1 MTYYTVTITNNE
13 TKQKQTH
20 YCNGIVGSLLN
31 ANETGATNII
41 KFNCNIRSALCTE
54 VNLFCMLRKDITRIF
69 DRIASGEFDI
79 DDETLKQTII
89 SLKISLKM
97 LTEIVDEYEA
107 SDVTFDRVKLA
118 KGGD

>member
-1 MTYYTVTITNNE
+1 MTQYTVTITDNE
-13 TKQKQTH
+13 TKQKQTY

-41 KFNCNIRSALCTE
+41 KFNCNILSILCTE
-54 VNLFCMLRKDITRIF
+54 VNLFCVLRKDVTRIL
-69 DRIASGEFDI
+69 DRIESGEFDI

-89 SLKISLKM
+89 LLKT
-97 LTEIVDEYEA
+97 LTENVDEYEA

>member
-1 MTYYTVTITNNE
+1 MTHYTVTITDNE
-13 TKQKQTH
+13 TKQKKTY

-31 ANETGATNII
+31 DNETDATNII
-41 KFNCNIRSALCTE
+41 KFNCNILSALRTE
-54 VNLFCMLRKDITRIF
+54 LNLFCVLRKDITRIL
-69 DRIASGEFDI
+69 DRIESGEFDI

-89 SLKISLKM
+89 LVKM

>member
-1 MTYYTVTITNNE
+1 MTYYTVTITDNE
-13 TKQKQTH
+13 TKQKQTY

-41 KFNCNIRSALCTE
+41 KFNCNILSILRTE
-54 VNLFCMLRKDITRIF
+54 VDLFCVLRKDITRIL
-69 DRIASGEFDI
+69 DRIKSGEFDI

-89 SLKISLKM
+89 LLKM
-97 LTEIVDEYEA
+97 LTGITDEYEA

>member
-1 MTYYTVTITNNE
+1 MTHYTVTITNNE
-13 TKQKQTH
+13 TKQKQTY
-20 YCNGIVGSLLN
+20 YCNGIVDSLLN

-41 KFNCNIRSALCTE
+41 KFNCNILSVLRTE
-54 VNLFCMLRKDITRIF
+54 VNLFCVLRKDITRIL
-69 DRIASGEFDI
+69 DRIKSGEFDI

-89 SLKISLKM
+89 LLKM
-97 LTEIVDEYEA
+97 LTGIVDEYEA

>member
-1 MTYYTVTITNNE
+1 MTNYTVTITDNE
-13 TKQKQTH
+13 TKQKKTY

-41 KFNCNIRSALCTE
+41 KFNCNILSILRTE
-54 VNLFCMLRKDITRIF
+54 VDLFCVLRKDITRIL
-69 DRIASGEFDI
+69 DRIKSGEFDI

-89 SLKISLKM
+89 LLKM
-97 LTEIVDEYEA
+97 LTGIMDEYEA
-107 SDVTFDRVKLA
+107 SDVTFDLVKLA

>member
-1 MTYYTVTITNNE
+1 MTHCTVTITDNE
-13 TKQKQTH
+13 TKQKQTY

-41 KFNCNIRSALCTE
+41 RFNCNILSILRTE
-54 VNLFCMLRKDITRIF
+54 VDLFCVLRKDITRIL
-69 DRIASGEFDI
+69 DHIASGEFDI

-89 SLKISLKM
+89 LLKM
-97 LTEIVDEYEA
+97 LTEILDEYEA
-107 SDVTFDRVKLA
+107 YDVTFDRVKLA

>member
-1 MTYYTVTITNNE
+1 MPHYTVTITDNE
-13 TKQKQTH
+13 TKQKQTY

-41 KFNCNIRSALCTE
+41 KFNCDILSTLRTE
-54 VNLFCMLRKDITRIF
+54 VNLFCVLRKDITRIL
-69 DRIASGEFDI
+69 DHIESGEFDI

-89 SLKISLKM
+89 LLKTS
-97 LTEIVDEYEA
+97 TEIVDEYEA

>member
-1 MTYYTVTITNNE
+1 MTYYAVTITNNE
-13 TKQKQTH
+13 TKQKQTY

-31 ANETGATNII
+31 ANETGATNTI
-41 KFNCNIRSALCTE
+41 KFNCDILPALRTE

-69 DRIASGEFDI
+69 DRIESGEFDI

-89 SLKISLKM
+89 LLKM
-97 LTEIVDEYEA
+97 LTETVDEYEA

>member
-1 MTYYTVTITNNE
+1 MTYYTVTITNDE
-13 TKQKQTH
+13 TKQKTY

-31 ANETGATNII
+31 DNETGATNII
-41 KFNCNIRSALCTE
+41 KFNCNILSALRTE
-54 VNLFCMLRKDITRIF
+54 VNLFCVLRKDITKIF
-69 DRIASGEFDI
+69 DHIKSGEFDI
-79 DDETLKQTII
+79 DDETLKQTTI
-89 SLKISLKM
+89 LLKM

>member
-13 TKQKQTH
+13 TKQKQTY

-41 KFNCNIRSALCTE
+41 RFNCNILSILRTE
-54 VNLFCMLRKDITRIF
+54 VDLFCVLRKDITRIL
-69 DRIASGEFDI
+69 DRIESGEFDI

-89 SLKISLKM
+89 SLKMS
-97 LTEIVDEYEA
+97 TEIVDEHEA
-107 SDVTFDRVKLA
+107 SDVTFDRMKLA

>member
-1 MTYYTVTITNNE
+1 MTHYTVTITDNE
-13 TKQKQTH
+13 TKQKQTY

-41 KFNCNIRSALCTE
+41 KFNYNILSILRTE
-54 VNLFCMLRKDITRIF
+54 VNLFCVLRKDITRIL
-69 DRIASGEFDI
+69 DRIESGEFDI

-89 SLKISLKM
+89 LLKM
-97 LTEIVDEYEA
+97 STEIADEYEA
-107 SDVTFDRVKLA
+107 SDVTFDPVKLA

>member
-1 MTYYTVTITNNE
+1 MTHYTVTITDNE
-13 TKQKQTH
+13 TKQKQTY

-41 KFNCNIRSALCTE
+41 KFNCNILSALRTE
-54 VNLFCMLRKDITRIF
+54 VNLFCVLRKDITRIL
-69 DRIASGEFDI
+69 DRIESDEFDI
-79 DDETLKQTII
+79 DDKTLKQTII
-89 SLKISLKM
+89 LHEM

>member
-1 MTYYTVTITNNE
+1 MTYYTVTITDNE
-13 TKQKQTH
+13 TKQKQTY
-20 YCNGIVGSLLN
+20 YCNDIVGSLLN

-41 KFNCNIRSALCTE
+41 KFNCNILSILRTE
-54 VNLFCMLRKDITRIF
+54 VDLFCVLRKDITRIL
-69 DRIASGEFDI
+69 DRIKSGEFDI

-89 SLKISLKM
+89 LLKM
-97 LTEIVDEYEA
+97 LTGIMDEYEA

>member
-13 TKQKQTH
+13 T
-20 YCNGIVGSLLN
+20 
-31 ANETGATNII
+31 
-41 KFNCNIRSALCTE
+41 
-54 VNLFCMLRKDITRIF
+54 
-69 DRIASGEFDI
+69 
-79 DDETLKQTII
+79 LKQTII
-89 SLKISLKM
+89 LLKM

>member
-1 MTYYTVTITNNE
+1 MTHYTVTITDNE
-13 TKQKQTH
+13 TKQKQTY

-41 KFNCNIRSALCTE
+41 KFNCNILSTLCTE
-54 VNLFCMLRKDITRIF
+54 VNLFCVLRKDITRIF
-69 DRIASGEFDI
+69 DRIESGEFDI

-89 SLKISLKM
+89 LLKTLS
-97 LTEIVDEYEA
+97 EIVDEYEA
-107 SDVTFDRVKLA
+107 SDVTFDPVKLA

>member
-1 MTYYTVTITNNE
+1 MTQYTVTITNNE
-13 TKQKQTH
+13 TKQKQTY
-20 YCNGIVGSLLN
+20 YCNGIVGNLLN

-41 KFNCNIRSALCTE
+41 KFNCNILSALRTE
-54 VNLFCMLRKDITRIF
+54 VSLFCVLRKDIKGIL
-69 DRIASGEFDI
+69 DRIESGEFDI

-89 SLKISLKM
+89 LLKTS
-97 LTEIVDEYEA
+97 TEIVDEYKA

>member
-1 MTYYTVTITNNE
+1 MTHYTVAITDNE
-13 TKQKQTH
+13 TKQKQTY
-20 YCNGIVGSLLN
+20 YCNDIVGSLLN

-41 KFNCNIRSALCTE
+41 KFNCNILSTLRTE
-54 VNLFCMLRKDITRIF
+54 VNLFYVLRKDITRIL
-69 DRIASGEFDI
+69 DCIESSEFDI
-79 DDETLKQTII
+79 DDETLKQMII
-89 SLKISLKM
+89 LLKM

>member
-1 MTYYTVTITNNE
+1 MAYYTVTITDNE

-20 YCNGIVGSLLN
+20 YFNGIVGSLLN

-41 KFNCNIRSALCTE
+41 KFNCNILSALCTE
-54 VNLFCMLRKDITRIF
+54 VDLFCMLRKDITRIF
-69 DRIASGEFDI
+69 DCIKSGEFDI

-89 SLKISLKM
+89 SLKM
-97 LTEIVDEYEA
+97 LTKIVDEYEA

>member
-13 TKQKQTH
+13 TKQKTY

-31 ANETGATNII
+31 DNETGATNII
-41 KFNCNIRSALCTE
+41 KFNCNILSALRTE
-54 VNLFCMLRKDITRIF
+54 VNLFCVLRKDITRIL
-69 DRIASGEFDI
+69 DRIESGEFDI

-89 SLKISLKM
+89 LLKT

>member
-1 MTYYTVTITNNE
+1 MTYCTVTITNK
-13 TKQKQTH
+13 TKQKRTY
-20 YCNGIVGSLLN
+20 YCNGIVDSLLN

-41 KFNCNIRSALCTE
+41 KFNCNILSALRTE
-54 VNLFCMLRKDITRIF
+54 VNLFCVLRKDITGIF
-69 DRIASGEFDI
+69 DRIESGEFDI
-79 DDETLKQTII
+79 DDETLKQTI
-89 SLKISLKM
+89 ISLKM

>member
-1 MTYYTVTITNNE
+1 MTHYIVTITNNE
-13 TKQKQTH
+13 TKQKTY
-20 YCNGIVGSLLN
+20 YCNGIVGSSLN

-41 KFNCNIRSALCTE
+41 KFNCNILSALRTE
-54 VNLFCMLRKDITRIF
+54 VNLFCVLRKDITRIL
-69 DRIASGEFDI
+69 DRIESG
-79 DDETLKQTII
+79 ETLKQTII
-89 SLKISLKM
+89 LLKM

>member
-13 TKQKQTH
+13 TKQKQTY

-31 ANETGATNII
+31 GNETAATNII
-41 KFNCNIRSALCTE
+41 NCNILSALRTE

-69 DRIASGEFDI
+69 DRIESGEFGI

-89 SLKISLKM
+89 LHKM

>member
-13 TKQKQTH
+13 TKQKQTY

-31 ANETGATNII
+31 ANE
-41 KFNCNIRSALCTE
+41 E
-54 VNLFCMLRKDITRIF
+54 VNLFCVLRKDITRIF
-69 DRIASGEFDI
+69 DRIESGEFDI

-89 SLKISLKM
+89 SLKMS
-97 LTEIVDEYEA
+97 TEIVDKYEA

>member
-1 MTYYTVTITNNE
+1 MTYYTVTITDNE
-13 TKQKQTH
+13 TKQKKTY
-20 YCNGIVGSLLN
+20 YCNGIVGSLLD

-41 KFNCNIRSALCTE
+41 KFNCNILSILRTE
-54 VNLFCMLRKDITRIF
+54 VDLFCVLRKDITRIL

-89 SLKISLKM
+89 LLKT
-97 LTEIVDEYEA
+97 LTEIMDEYEA

>member
-1 MTYYTVTITNNE
+1 MTHYTVTITDNE
-13 TKQKQTH
+13 TKQKQTY

-31 ANETGATNII
+31 ASETGVTNII
-41 KFNCNIRSALCTE
+41 KFNCNILSILRTE
-54 VNLFCMLRKDITRIF
+54 VNLFCVLRKDITRIL
-69 DRIASGEFDI
+69 DRIESGEFDI

-89 SLKISLKM
+89 LLKM

-107 SDVTFDRVKLA
+107 SDVTFDHVKLA

>member
-13 TKQKQTH
+13 TKQKKTY

-31 ANETGATNII
+31 DNETGATSII
-41 KFNCNIRSALCTE
+41 KFNCNILSVLRTE
-54 VNLFCMLRKDITRIF
+54 VNLFCVLRKDITRIF
-69 DRIASGEFDI
+69 DCIASGEFDI

-89 SLKISLKM
+89 LLKM
-97 LTEIVDEYEA
+97 LIENVDEYEA

>member
-1 MTYYTVTITNNE
+1 MTHYTVTITDNE
-13 TKQKQTH
+13 TKQKQTY

-41 KFNCNIRSALCTE
+41 KFNCNILSTLHTE
-54 VNLFCMLRKDITRIF
+54 VSLFCVLRKDITRILG
-69 DRIASGEFDI
+69 RIESGEFDI
-79 DDETLKQTII
+79 DDETLEQTII
-89 SLKISLKM
+89 LLKM

-107 SDVTFDRVKLA
+107 SDVTFDSVKLA

>member
-13 TKQKQTH
+13 TKQKKTY
-20 YCNGIVGSLLN
+20 YCNGIVGSLLD

-41 KFNCNIRSALCTE
+41 KFNCNILSVLRTE
-54 VNLFCMLRKDITRIF
+54 VNLFRVLRNDITRIF
-69 DRIASGEFDI
+69 YSIESGEFDI
-79 DDETLKQTII
+79 DDETLKQMII
-89 SLKISLKM
+89 LLKM
-97 LTEIVDEYEA
+97 LTETVDEHEA